1 MIYILIVLLVI
12 VMMVM
17 FVFIGLYYR
26 ACGRNQDDLQD
37 WATKQEE
44 WNKKCRNLETKNSEL
59 NKKIDGLNNKVYSLL
74 EEVSNYKTMSAVEA
88 QGEIH
93 TADIQEEIKRLM
105 DEREIL
111 QGEMKNLQEEI
122 KDRSLKITG
131 LATTQF
137 EFLQALAKS
146 KETQLQ
152 IENVSHGLENR
163 NRKVLEEIGE
173 LEKKK
178 SSLVLELNRLLNI
191 QKVIDDDEDGVVWE
205 PILTEKQAKLV
216 QLLRELILM
225 YPDLEIDFATIE
237 WKKIWMPQLQQLG
250 KTIDGKKGIY
260 RLILKDN
267 KMPPFQ
273 AMRDGVEVTLPYCYV
288 GQAVNIKERWYQ
300 HVKKMIGVMS
310 KGNERVYEWRP
321 EDFKWCIVESGNID
335 LDASE
340 KYWIQYF
347 AAKEGLNK
355 KL

>member
-1 MIYILIVLLVI
+1 MIYVLIILLVI
-12 VMMVM
+12 VLMVM
-17 FVFIGLYYR
+17 FVYIGLYYR

-37 WATKQEE
+37 LAEAKAKWDKFEALANLYEE
-44 WNKKCRNLETKNSEL
+44 QNKDLQAK
-59 NKKIDGLNNKVYSLL
+59 LL
-74 EEVSNYKTMSAVEA
+74 QKENDAGFVQGQQV
-88 QGEIH
+88 QGELQVRDV
-93 TADIQEEIKRLM
+93 AAELDNLKAQKEI
-105 DEREIL
+105 EA
-111 QGEMKNLQEEI
+111 
-122 KDRSLKITG
+122 LKVSG
-131 LATTQF
+131 LALTNY

-163 NRKVLEEIGE
+163 NREVLEEISE

-178 SSLVLELNRLLNI
+178 NSLALELNRLLNI

-250 KTIDGKKGIY
+250 KTIDGKRGIY

-273 AMRDGVEVTLPYCYV
+273 AMRDGVEITLPYCYV

>member
-1 MIYILIVLLVI
+1 MVIYWILFITACVLFTIIIIAFSVT
-12 VMMVM
+12 
-17 FVFIGLYYR
+17 YR
-26 ACGRNQDDLQD
+26 TSLRRNQDELARAKAKWDKFEALANLYEEQNKDLQ
-37 WATKQEE
+37 AK
-44 WNKKCRNLETKNSEL
+44 
-59 NKKIDGLNNKVYSLL
+59 LL
-74 EEVSNYKTMSAVEA
+74 QKEKDTSFVQGQQI
-88 QGEIH
+88 QGE
-93 TADIQEEIKRLM
+93 
-105 DEREIL
+105 L
-111 QGEMKNLQEEI
+111 QVRDVAAEL
-122 KDRSLKITG
+122 DSLKAQKEIEALKVSG
-131 LATTQF
+131 LALTSY

-163 NRKVLEEIGE
+163 NREVLEEIGE

-205 PILTEKQAKLV
+205 PILNEKQAKLV